1 MIFVRRRLFFWL
13 LKAYLKKWGKRI
25 FFFFFLGL
33 AVFFVI
39 LKSTH
44 IIIPKIPVG
53 QKESIGM
60 VGAYTFD
67 TLPSPIISKVSRGLT
82 RVKKDG
88 TAIADIA
95 RSWKIKDN
103 GKTYI
108 FYLKKNVYFSD
119 STNVTSELI
128 NYSFSQVSTERPDK
142 YTIVFK
148 LKDSYSP
155 FLVTASKPI
164 FKKRYIGTGEYRIR
178 DIHLNGE
185 FVESLTLSSVKNLS
199 VVEFYHFY
207 PTQEALKLAFLLG
220 EITKAVGLSGLSFK
234 NTSFASFP
242 NINVKKTI
250 NYSRLVA
257 LFFNT
262 NNSVVSDPKVRNAL
276 TYALPDT
283 FSSGERNYVPFPPTS
298 WAHVEGLYE
307 RMQDL
312 DRAKELLSTSSASG
326 SAGLKLSI
334 KTLPKHEKTAREIIK
349 VWNALNVKTKIEV
362 VDSIPSDFQIFLG
375 DFRVPKDP
383 DQYTLWHKDQDD
395 NITRYSNQ
403 RIDKLLEDGRKTS
416 DIEKRKQIYLDFQ
429 KYLLADSPAAFLYFP
444 YEYEIS
450 RK

>member
-44 IIIPKIPVG
+44 IILPKIPVG

-67 TLPSPIISKVSRGLT
+67 TLPSSIISKVSRGLT

-88 TAIADIA
+88 TALPDIA
-95 RSWKIKDN
+95 RSWKIKDS

-119 STNVTSELI
+119 STNVTSEII
-128 NYSFSQVSTERPDK
+128 NYSFAQVSTERPDK

-155 FLVTASKPI
+155 FLVTASRPI
-164 FKKRYIGTGEYRIR
+164 FKKGYIGSGEYRIR

-185 FVESLTLSSVKNLS
+185 FVESLTLLSVKNPL

-220 EITKAVGLSGLSFK
+220 EITKAVGLLDLSFK
-234 NTSFASFP
+234 NTSFETFP
-242 NINVKKTI
+242 NINVKETI
-250 NYSRLVA
+250 NYSRLVT

-283 FSSGERNYVPFPPTS
+283 FSSGKRNYVPFPPTS
-298 WAHVEGLYE
+298 WAYPEGLYE
-307 RMQDL
+307 RTQDI
-312 DRAKELLSTSSASG
+312 DRAREVLLGASAS
-326 SAGLKLSI
+326 AKTIFTI
-334 KTLPKHEKTAREIIK
+334 KTLPKYQKTAEEVIK
-349 VWNALNVKTKIEV
+349 AWNKIDVETKIEL
-362 VDSIPSDFQIFLG
+362 VDTVPSDFQIFLG

-383 DQYTLWHKDQDD
+383 DQYTLWHKDQDN

-403 RIDKLLEDGRKTS
+403 RIDKLLEDGRKIS

-444 YEYEIS
+444 YEYEIT